1 MTASIAP
8 LFEPFQLRHL
18 ALRNHFTM
26 SPMQKFRP
34 PNFVPHDEMIEYHR
48 IRARSGIAMIVSQGT
63 AIGVPGATSAY
74 AHLKPE
80 SYDAWAKIA
89 EAVRN
94 EGCHMSLQTYYDA
107 PSREKGAFGPSG
119 YTTNGEKKFDR
130 GMTKDEIDFIVDTYA
145 ENAAVVKK
153 LGFTGIELHGG
164 QGGLFG
170 QFMSPLA
177 NFRDDE
183 YGGATWRERLT
194 LPMKLVRAVRQ
205 AVGSDFLI
213 SLRQAQV
220 WEAKLF
226 DKPEDYKI
234 FLDGM
239 IEAGIDVFNCGVDL
253 YWRAEYEGSHMN
265 LGGWIKKLTGH
276 PVITSGGFGL
286 DNRLADVVE
295 GAPAKNTVRQ
305 GFDDLMARFHNDEF
319 DMFALG
325 RTILCDPDY
334 LIKLREGRFD
344 EMMQTIDLNDVA
356 GNQITFTKGKFA
368 AQKKAD
374 APAPDASPKSK
385 ANA

>member
-1 MTASIAP
+1 MTASIEP
-8 LFEPFQLRHL
+8 LFQSFQLRGL
-18 ALRNHFTM
+18 TLRNHFTM

-34 PNFVPHDEMIEYHR
+34 ADHVPHDEMVEYHR
-48 IRARSGIAMIVSQGT
+48 IRARNGIAMIVSQGT

-74 AHLKPE
+74 AWLQPS
-80 SYDAWAKIA
+80 SYDAWARIA
-89 EAVRN
+89 DAVRS
-94 EGCHMSLQTYYDA
+94 EGCHMSLQVYYDA
-107 PSREKGAFGPSG
+107 PSRDKGAFGPSG
-119 YTTNGEKKFDR
+119 YTTNGEKKRDR
-130 GMTKDEIDFIVDTYA
+130 GMAKDEIDFILETYA
-145 ENAAVVKK
+145 EAAAAVKR

-183 YGGATWRERLT
+183 YGGATPQERLT
-194 LPMKLVRAVRQ
+194 LPMKLVRTVRE
-205 AVGSDFLI
+205 AAGPDLIVG
-213 SLRQAQV
+213 LRQAQV

-226 DKPEDYKI
+226 DTPEEYKI

-239 IEAGIDVFNCGVDL
+239 IAAGVDVFNCGVDL
-253 YWRAEYEGSHMN
+253 YWRPEYAGSHMN

-276 PVITSGGFGL
+276 PVITSGAFGL

-295 GAPAKNTVRQ
+295 GTPANNTVRQ
-305 GFDDLMARFHNDEF
+305 GFGDLMNRFHNGEF

-334 LIKLREGRFD
+334 LLKLRDGRFD
-344 EMMQTIDLNDVA
+344 EMMPTIDLSDVA

-368 AQKKAD
+368 PQTKAS
-374 APAPDASPKSK
+374 APSTARAS
-385 ANA
+385 A